1 MFGGLGGRLDMASIG
16 KTTNRIHLLLQ
27 EGTAIAGVN
36 SRHDGGQEK
45 ASLFSFFIQP
55 HGHPL
60 APPIVSRTRS
70 LWSKQ
75 SHITASA
82 SQRRGKGGSG
92 VER

>member
-1 MFGGLGGRLDMASIG
+1 MASIG
-16 KTTNRIHLLLQ
+16 KTANRIHLLLQ

-36 SRHDGGQEK
+36 SRPDGGQEK

-75 SHITASA
+75 SQPQHHTASA